1 MTTRDTE
8 QTEFVWNGVLDPTQY
23 NADALAARHRLADA
37 AKAGDWPTVLR
48 LLDERGGPLTANDWR
63 PGGTAWFTP
72 LHQAAWHGAPSSV
85 ATELMARG
93 ALRTLTDARGRTA
106 LDIRTERNFAER
118 VAAKGA
124 GTDSHFA
131 LRSVLTPPPSPLSPT
146 RIGALDFHLGELIDS
161 RVKDVLYDGR
171 DPRTVLRYPPVAI
184 LHETPDKRLWF
195 PVPGMYG
202 GFDIHLRDGY
212 LEVASW
218 CRVVGGS
225 GQRHVITEGGATLVD
240 NGFV

>member
-1 MTTRDTE
+1 MAHRPA
-8 QTEFVWNGVLDPTQY
+8 WPPSSWRGVPCGRLPT
-23 NADALAARHRLADA
+23 
-37 AKAGDWPTVLR
+37 
-48 LLDERGGPLTANDWR
+48 
-63 PGGTAWFTP
+63 PGGVPPSTS
-72 LHQAAWHGAPSSV
+72 APNGTSPS
-85 ATELMARG
+85 G
-93 ALRTLTDARGRTA
+93 
-106 LDIRTERNFAER
+106 

-124 GTDSHFA
+124 GTDSHLV
-131 LRSVLTPPPSPLSPT
+131 LRSVLTPPPSPLSPA
-146 RIGALDFHLGELIDS
+146 RIDALDSHLGEVIDS

-202 GFDIHLRDGY
+202 GFDIQLRDGY

-240 NGFV
+240 RGFV